1 MKKAIVLILAALL
14 MMSSIVF
21 ADPAPTIISTACT
34 SDADCA
40 SDQVCSPCPE
50 ESACTSEKICMG
62 SETEVRVVPDTTFP
76 EGATRVMLCGNYE
89 HDESGTFTRL
99 HVYAPPFPNTNV
111 LTLENRDIYDI
122 EARRVNVAG
131 KSVKLQIS
139 KRTGATG
146 TFGHYEL
153 SLAKGDVATT
163 GPAGQEI
170 KVRLNNVLLSQYSS
184 HRSPGWWWLMRGGC
198 VELDIGPKSEAPVAR
213 TATAVQARPTAT
225 LTNSLQAA
233 LPSVSMGAALPPK
246 TKFQAKQPELK
257 PMERVTDADVSGAK
271 FRFSEYT
278 CQDGTLNFD
287 AGNGCAPLGEW
298 YAKAKRFCKEHR
310 NIQDFK
316 VFNAS
321 ACVPGGLG
329 RGGAT
334 TEPRAEGALGTEQPV
349 AGAKAPATIAVNP
362 IAKRSWAAR
371 LLGKWWSV
379 P

>member
-1 MKKAIVLILAALL
+1 MA
-14 MMSSIVF
+14 
-21 ADPAPTIISTACT
+21 
-34 SDADCA
+34 
-40 SDQVCSPCPE
+40 
-50 ESACTSEKICMG
+50 
-62 SETEVRVVPDTTFP
+62 
-76 EGATRVMLCGNYE
+76 
-89 HDESGTFTRL
+89 
-99 HVYAPPFPNTNV
+99 
-111 LTLENRDIYDI
+111 
-122 EARRVNVAG
+122 
-131 KSVKLQIS
+131 
-139 KRTGATG
+139 ATG
-146 TFGHYEL
+146 
-153 SLAKGDVATT
+153 VAAVTKSPTT
-163 GPAGQEI
+163 ASTGTSVIA
-170 KVRLNNVLLSQYSS
+170 
-184 HRSPGWWWLMRGGC
+184 
-198 VELDIGPKSEAPVAR
+198 
-213 TATAVQARPTAT
+213 
-225 LTNSLQAA
+225 QAA

-246 TKFQAKQPELK
+246 TKLQAKQPELK